1 LDPMIDQRSANVAA
15 TGVKAMA
22 TVAETATA
30 NG

>member
-1 LDPMIDQRSANVAA
+1 MIDQRSANVAA

-22 TVAETATA
+22 TVAETAAA